1 MKIKQLFFLLFATTL
16 LAAPLHA
23 QDNIKK
29 AKSIL
34 DKLSKT
40 YKSHKNIKAV
50 FSITTE
56 NPDKSKVSQKGT
68 IWVKKKAFKIDM
80 DDQEIVC
87 DGSTIWTW
95 QKEVNEVQI
104 KKYAPSSKEI
114 QPSEI
119 FTLWENGFSY
129 VWAGNVTVGTK
140 KLDVIDL
147 IPKDGTEGKDYAKV
161 KLNVDATANKIS
173 SCTII
178 KKNGVK
184 ITYTI
189 TSETSNER
197 LAKSYFKMD
206 VEAKRKAGA
215 DIVDL
220 RK

>member
-1 MKIKQLFFLLFATTL
+1 MKIKQLFFLLFATTFF
-16 LAAPLHA
+16 AAPLSA
-23 QDNIKK
+23 QDNVKK

-40 YKSHKNIKAV
+40 YKNHKNIKAV
-50 FSITTE
+50 FTITTE
-56 NPDKSKVSQKGT
+56 NPDKSKTSHNGT
-68 IWVKKKAFKIDM
+68 IWVKKKAFKIEM
-80 DDQEIVC
+80 ADQEIIC
-87 DGSTIWTW
+87 DGTTIWTW

-104 KKYAPSSKEI
+104 KKYTPSSKEI

-119 FTLWENGFSY
+119 FTLWESGFDY
-129 VWAGNVTVGTK
+129 VWAGNVTVGGK

-147 IPKDGTEGKDYAKV
+147 VPQTGKEAKDYSKV
-161 KLNVDATANKIS
+161 KLNVDATTNSIV

-189 TSETSNER
+189 NSQVTNER
-197 LAKSYFKMD
+197 IGKSHFKMD

-215 DIVDL
+215 EIIDL
-220 RK
+220 R